1 MINLNDFASFDDSYV
16 FGEGSTLQ
24 EVQEGFAS
32 CPEWLPEDFKQLFTQ
47 CDRWTLVGVEMF
59 SPLSVPYS
67 PDQRAITLND
77 EFHEDYPGHEELFA
91 VGEMGD
97 DSYLVL
103 QHLDDEI
110 VCGYFH
116 TGDEEWFG
124 NKYPSL
130 TEWAYACLE
139 ANGEPSV

>member
-1 MINLNDFASFDDSYV
+1 MINLNDFAKFEDSYV

-24 EVQEGFAS
+24 EVQEGFAY
-32 CPEWLPEDFKQLFTQ
+32 
-47 CDRWTLVGVEMF
+47 RWTLVGVEMF
-59 SPLSVPYS
+59 SPLAVPYS
-67 PDQRAITLND
+67 PDQRAITLNA